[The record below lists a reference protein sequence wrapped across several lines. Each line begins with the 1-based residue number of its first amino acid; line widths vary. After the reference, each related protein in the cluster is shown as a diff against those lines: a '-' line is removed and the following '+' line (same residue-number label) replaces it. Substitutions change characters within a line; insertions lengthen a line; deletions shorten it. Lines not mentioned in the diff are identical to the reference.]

1 MALKKDFTEYERY
14 GLTDEEYRLARTYL
28 RKHKTAG
35 AIKDLEAAKLYE
47 LFLLGD
53 SFQKLAT
60 QFPQYQI
67 GQIILTAALRG
78 WTHDRDKM
86 LSTLQDRV
94 RAKVVKSVLEQ
105 VDFLTAMMSVANTE
119 HLDAMIKYIQDPIN
133 NPKPAM
139 RITNIKEY
147 KEVSENLYK
156 IVAGATTPKPGQSS
170 PMFSALTNPINK
182 DQGHIEDKK
191 SKDDDDVNILDVVG
205 QD

>member
-53 SFQKLAT
+53 SFQKLAA
-60 QFPQYQI
+60 QFPQYTI
-67 GQIILTAALRG
+67 GQIVLTAALRG

-182 DQGHIEDKK
+182 EQAQIEDKK
-191 SKDDDDVNILDVVG
+191 SKDDEDVNILDVVG

>member
-1 MALKKDFTEYERY
+1 MALKKDFTDHERY
-14 GLTDEEYRLARTYL
+14 GLTDEEYRLARAYL

-53 SFQKLAT
+53 SFQKLAS
-60 QFPQYQI
+60 QFPQYTI
-67 GQIILTAALRG
+67 GKIILTAALRG

-156 IVAGATTPKPGQSS
+156 IVAGATTPKPGQNS

-182 DQGHIEDKK
+182 DQEHLEDKK
-191 SKDDDDVNILDVVG
+191 LKDDEDVNILDVVG
-205 QD
+205 QE